1 MSGCDTPAM
10 ATRIP
15 YKQLEEIP
23 GWFRRM
29 DMELFRLLLD
39 STEEHLGGGD
49 LAELGAYLGKS
60 AALMGCAL
68 QPGET
73 FTVIDLFSA
82 EAPSD
87 DNQSENEEQYPELS
101 QEAFEGYY
109 RTIHDELPV
118 VVRAPSQEIVD
129 HAAHGTHRFV
139 HIDASHLYEHV
150 VADIAA
156 ARKLLK
162 PGGVVVFDDYR
173 APHTPGV
180 AAAVWRETT
189 NDLTPFALTQ
199 NKLYATFGEPTSGS
213 SWSRSGWRAARPGAW
228 SCSRLPGTSSSA
240 YDDRLPS
247 RSRMPRTSRGARPL
261 RAGTSEARPARAAHS
276 SLTRCTLCWAACARG
291 RTTSSSMFTWAGSD
305 ATQRTVSAMSSAT
318 SGSGTPAY
326 TSS

>member
-1 MSGCDTPAM
+1 M

-15 YKQLEEIP
+15 YKKIEEIP

-60 AALMGCAL
+60 AALIGCSL

-82 EAPSD
+82 EAASE
-87 DNQSENEEQYPELS
+87 DNQSENEEQYAELS

-109 RTIHDELPV
+109 RTVHDELPV

-156 ARKLLK
+156 ARTLLK
-162 PGGVVVFDDYR
+162 PDGVVVFDDYR

-180 AAAVWRETT
+180 GAAIWRETT
-189 NDLTPFALTQ
+189 KDLTPFAVTQ
-199 NKLYATFGEPTSGS
+199 NKLYATFGDADQWLGQ
-213 SWSRSGWRAARPGAW
+213 RQGLAGGRLVLADGGAAGRRA
-228 SCSRLPGTSSSA
+228 
-240 YDDRLPS
+240 
-247 RSRMPRTSRGARPL
+247 
-261 RAGTSEARPARAAHS
+261 
-276 SLTRCTLCWAACARG
+276 
-291 RTTSSSMFTWAGSD
+291 
-305 ATQRTVSAMSSAT
+305 
-318 SGSGTPAY
+318 
-326 TSS
+326 

>member
-1 MSGCDTPAM
+1 M

-15 YKQLEEIP
+15 YKKIEEIP

-39 STEEHLGGGD
+39 STEERLGGGD

-60 AALMGCAL
+60 AALIGCSL

-82 EAPSD
+82 EADSE
-87 DNQSENEEQYPELS
+87 DNQSENEEQYAELS

-109 RTIHDELPV
+109 RTVHDELPV

-150 VADIAA
+150 VDDIAA
-156 ARKLLK
+156 ARTLLK
-162 PGGVVVFDDYR
+162 PDGVVVFDDYR

-180 AAAVWRETT
+180 AAAIWRETT
-189 NDLTPFALTQ
+189 KDLTPFAVTQ
-199 NKLYATFGEPTSGS
+199 NKLYATFGDADPWLGQVKDWLEGGS
-213 SWSRSGWRAARPGAW
+213 HWRMEVQQVVGHELVRVRRPA
-228 SCSRLPGTSSSA
+228 PK
-240 YDDRLPS
+240 PK
-247 RSRMPRTSRGARPL
+247 
-261 RAGTSEARPARAAHS
+261 SEAPSGAQAAKGKATPAPAHAAPKRGLVAR
-276 SLTRCTLCWAACARG
+276 LTRR
-291 RTTSSSMFTWAGSD
+291 
-305 ATQRTVSAMSSAT
+305 
-318 SGSGTPAY
+318 
-326 TSS
+326 

>member
-15 YKQLEEIP
+15 YKQLDEIP

-150 VADIAA
+150 VDDIAA

-162 PGGVVVFDDYR
+162 PVASWSSTTTAR
-173 APHTPGV
+173 RTPL
-180 AAAVWRETT
+180 ASRAAVWRETT

-199 NKLYATFGEPTSGS
+199 NKLYATFGD
-213 SWSRSGWRAARPGAW
+213 SRPWFELVKEWLEARLDLAHGAAAGCRARAG
-228 SCSRLPGTSSSA
+228 
-240 YDDRLPS
+240 
-247 RSRMPRTSRGARPL
+247 PRTTTGSQAEVGCRRTSPAGKVAPAQTKRGLLAR
-261 RAGTSEARPARAAHS
+261 
-276 SLTRCTLCWAACARG
+276 LTRR
-291 RTTSSSMFTWAGSD
+291 
-305 ATQRTVSAMSSAT
+305 
-318 SGSGTPAY
+318 
-326 TSS
+326 

>member
-1 MSGCDTPAM
+1 MAGCDTPAM
-10 ATRIP
+10 VTSIP
-15 YKQLEEIP
+15 YKQIEAIP

-39 STEEHLGGGD
+39 ASEEHLGGGD

-60 AALMGCAL
+60 AALMGCSL
-68 QPGET
+68 KPGET

-82 EAPSD
+82 EATTD
-87 DNQSENEEQYPELS
+87 DNQSENEEQYAELS

-109 RTIHDELPV
+109 RTVHDELPV
-118 VVRAPSQEIVD
+118 VVRAPSEEIVK

-156 ARKLLK
+156 ARTLLK

-189 NDLTPFALTQ
+189 RDLTPFALSQ
-199 NKLYATFGEPTSGS
+199 NKLYATFGDASHWLGCVKDWLEGGS
-213 SWSRSGWRAARPGAW
+213 YWRMELQQVIGHELVRVKRPA
-228 SCSRLPGTSSSA
+228 PK
-240 YDDRLPS
+240 PK
-247 RSRMPRTSRGARPL
+247 
-261 RAGTSEARPARAAHS
+261 SEAPAAAPAPQQEKRGLFGR
-276 SLTRCTLCWAACARG
+276 LTRR
-291 RTTSSSMFTWAGSD
+291 
-305 ATQRTVSAMSSAT
+305 
-318 SGSGTPAY
+318 
-326 TSS
+326 

>member
-1 MSGCDTPAM
+1 MADCDTPAM
-10 ATRIP
+10 ATSIP
-15 YKQLEEIP
+15 YKQIEAIP

-39 STEEHLGGGD
+39 ATEEHLGGGD

-60 AALMGCAL
+60 AALMGCSL

-82 EAPSD
+82 EATTD
-87 DNQSENEEQYPELS
+87 DNQSENEEQYAELS

-109 RTIHDELPV
+109 RTVHDELPV
-118 VVRAPSQEIVD
+118 VVRAPSEEIVR

-156 ARKLLK
+156 ARTLLK

-189 NDLTPFALTQ
+189 RGLTPFAVSQ
-199 NKLYATFGEPTSGS
+199 NKLYATFGDSDHWLGCVKDWLEGGS
-213 SWSRSGWRAARPGAW
+213 YWRMELQQVVGHELVRVKRPAPKPKSDAGAAAAPASQDEKRGLL
-228 SCSRLPGTSSSA
+228 SRL
-240 YDDRLPS
+240 
-247 RSRMPRTSRGARPL
+247 
-261 RAGTSEARPARAAHS
+261 
-276 SLTRCTLCWAACARG
+276 TRR
-291 RTTSSSMFTWAGSD
+291 
-305 ATQRTVSAMSSAT
+305 
-318 SGSGTPAY
+318 
-326 TSS
+326 

>member
-1 MSGCDTPAM
+1 M

-15 YKQLEEIP
+15 YKKIEEIP

-49 LAELGAYLGKS
+49 IAELGAYLGKS
-60 AALMGCAL
+60 AALMGCSL

-82 EAPSD
+82 EAESE
-87 DNQSENEEQYPELS
+87 DNQSENEEQYAELS

-109 RTIHDELPV
+109 RTVHDELPV

-156 ARKLLK
+156 ARTLLK

-189 NDLTPFALTQ
+189 KDLTPFALTQ
-199 NKLYATFGEPTSGS
+199 NKMYATFGDADQWFGTVKEWLEGGS
-213 SWSRSGWRAARPGAW
+213 NF
-228 SCSRLPGTSSSA
+228 
-240 YDDRLPS
+240 
-247 RSRMPRTSRGARPL
+247 RMEL
-261 RAGTSEARPARAAHS
+261 QQVAGRELVRVRRPAPEPKTETPSGPQAKTKPKGKATPAPAHAAPKRGLIAR
-276 SLTRCTLCWAACARG
+276 LTRR
-291 RTTSSSMFTWAGSD
+291 
-305 ATQRTVSAMSSAT
+305 
-318 SGSGTPAY
+318 
-326 TSS
+326 

>member
-1 MSGCDTPAM
+1 M

-15 YKQLEEIP
+15 YKQIEAIP

-39 STEEHLGGGD
+39 ATEEHLGGGD

-60 AALMGCAL
+60 AALMGCSL

-82 EAPSD
+82 EATTD
-87 DNQSENEEQYPELS
+87 DNQSENEEQYAELS

-109 RTIHDELPV
+109 RTVHDELPV
-118 VVRAPSQEIVD
+118 VVRAPSEEIVQ

-156 ARKLLK
+156 ARTLLK

-173 APHTPGV
+173 A
-180 AAAVWRETT
+180 
-189 NDLTPFALTQ
+189 
-199 NKLYATFGEPTSGS
+199 
-213 SWSRSGWRAARPGAW
+213 
-228 SCSRLPGTSSSA
+228 
-240 YDDRLPS
+240 
-247 RSRMPRTSRGARPL
+247 
-261 RAGTSEARPARAAHS
+261 AAHPRRR
-276 SLTRCTLCWAACARG
+276 RCRVAR
-291 RTTSSSMFTWAGSD
+291 D
-305 ATQRTVSAMSSAT
+305 H
-318 SGSGTPAY
+318 P
-326 TSS
+326 